1 MDVIDAT
8 NHIKNYEAAIPI
20 LTGASA
26 NSDGPVSPPDALLT
40 SLPLLMVGRVT

>member
-26 NSDGPVSPPDALLT
+26 NSDGPVSLLPTAVVT
-40 SLPLLMVGRVT
+40 SANGV